1 MTKQQHPEKSVRDQ
15 VMKSLEKN
23 KSNESVS
30 TGKKINPDTI
40 HSQNGSVGSRREKGK
55 FDHQTDR
62 NKSQKKQRTKSTNN
76 AKKAE
81 INEKVSGKD
90 FRKIQRSKEDKI
102 VNRIVLIV
110 VIVVIFVGGILGFSA
125 YRYVT
130 TSLQPLDPEKTE
142 KVAVEIPS
150 GSSNKMIGEILEK
163 DKIIKSGMI
172 FNYYT
177 KFNNLTGF
185 QAGNYQF
192 SPSMTL
198 DEISAQLQQGE
209 GSVTSDAKVTIPEGY
224 DIDQIGDAL
233 AKATS
238 ISKDDFLALMKDD
251 TFFNKMHEAYPEL
264 LDSAAKA
271 EGVRYKLEGYLFPA
285 TYDYYKG
292 NTLEEVV
299 TQMIDKTNTVMAKYY
314 DQIAEKE
321 MTVQE
326 VLTLASLVEKEGSK
340 EDDRKN
346 IAQVFFNRLAVD
358 MPLQSDISI
367 LYALGEHKELVTYE
381 DTQVDSPYNLYVN
394 TGYGPGPFNN
404 PSEQSIKA
412 VLEPT
417 PNNYYYFV
425 ADINTQEVYF
435 AETYDEH
442 MRLVEKYVN
451 NTSN

>member
-1 MTKQQHPEKSVRDQ
+1 
-15 VMKSLEKN
+15 
-23 KSNESVS
+23 
-30 TGKKINPDTI
+30 
-40 HSQNGSVGSRREKGK
+40 
-55 FDHQTDR
+55 
-62 NKSQKKQRTKSTNN
+62 
-76 AKKAE
+76 
-81 INEKVSGKD
+81 
-90 FRKIQRSKEDKI
+90 
-102 VNRIVLIV
+102 
-110 VIVVIFVGGILGFSA
+110 
-125 YRYVT
+125 
-130 TSLQPLDPEKTE
+130 
-142 KVAVEIPS
+142 
-150 GSSNKMIGEILEK
+150 
-163 DKIIKSGMI
+163 
-172 FNYYT
+172 
-177 KFNNLTGF
+177 
-185 QAGNYQF
+185 
-192 SPSMTL
+192 
-198 DEISAQLQQGE
+198 
-209 GSVTSDAKVTIPEGY
+209 
-224 DIDQIGDAL
+224 
-233 AKATS
+233 
-238 ISKDDFLALMKDD
+238 
-251 TFFNKMHEAYPEL
+251 
-264 LDSAAKA
+264 
-271 EGVRYKLEGYLFPA
+271 
-285 TYDYYKG
+285 
-292 NTLEEVV
+292 
-299 TQMIDKTNTVMAKYY
+299 
-314 DQIAEKE
+314 